1 MPEMPL
7 DRLLE
12 LALLELTRHGL
23 SSSRSRTVM
32 VLVVSTVRIIVG
44 RPMDEPGLVDDGLA
58 SSFLPVEVVE
68 VDDRLTLV
76 VVLVAIAFL
85 LSGIED
91 DTDVTRLDDV
101 DRVETDSA
109 ALRLETG
116 VVGLLDD
123 VTGRFIPVVLLTS
136 STFSDWISFSNCK
149 NSVTESSAVAGE
161 SATAGFL
168 PFWAEMG
175 VLVRRGMLHLIRDAD
190 GDDGDL
196 DLLAPLDVLEE
207 LEALRLIPPNPVRLV
222 VLEAVV

>member
-1 MPEMPL
+1 MPEIPL

-12 LALLELTRHGL
+12 LALLLELTRHGL

-44 RPMDEPGLVDDGLA
+44 RPMDEPGLVGDGLA
-58 SSFLPVEVVE
+58 SSFLPVEVVVVV

-76 VVLVAIAFL
+76 VVLAAIPFL
-85 LSGIED
+85 LSGVED
-91 DTDVTRLDDV
+91 ETDVTRLDDV
-101 DRVETDSA
+101 DRVETGSA

-123 VTGRFIPVVLLTS
+123 VTGRLIPVVLLTS

-149 NSVTESSAVAGE
+149 NSVTESSAAGE

-196 DLLAPLDVLEE
+196 ALDLLAPLDVLEE
-207 LEALRLIPPNPVRLV
+207 L
-222 VLEAVV
+222 

>member
-1 MPEMPL
+1 
-7 DRLLE
+7 
-12 LALLELTRHGL
+12 
-23 SSSRSRTVM
+23 M

-58 SSFLPVEVVE
+58 SSFLPVEVVVVVE

-76 VVLVAIAFL
+76 VVLAAIPFL
-85 LSGIED
+85 LSGVED
-91 DTDVTRLDDV
+91 ETDVTRLDDV
-101 DRVETDSA
+101 DRVETGSA

-123 VTGRFIPVVLLTS
+123 VTGRLIPVVLLTS

-149 NSVTESSAVAGE
+149 NSVTESSAAGE

-175 VLVRRGMLHLIRDAD
+175 VLVRRGLLHLIRDAD

-207 LEALRLIPPNPVRLV
+207 L
-222 VLEAVV
+222 

>member
-1 MPEMPL
+1 MPEIPL

-12 LALLELTRHGL
+12 LVLLELTRHGL

-58 SSFLPVEVVE
+58 SSFLPVEVVVVV

-76 VVLVAIAFL
+76 VVLAAIPFL
-85 LSGIED
+85 LSGVED
-91 DTDVTRLDDV
+91 ETDVTRLDDV
-101 DRVETDSA
+101 DRVETGSA

-123 VTGRFIPVVLLTS
+123 VTGRFIPVVLPAS

-149 NSVTESSAVAGE
+149 NSVTESSAAGE

-207 LEALRLIPPNPVRLV
+207 L
-222 VLEAVV
+222 